1 LRIALKVE
9 EWLPEE
15 AKQRRRQH
23 RPRFREW
30 NGKGSLVAFVV
41 SLNLHRRHLS
51 SSQKGPIALEVEEWL
66 AKEAKQRQKE
76 HGKTAPGRKTLT
88 QKVEQV
94 SRDDRLATAQAA
106 AIVGSRPT
114 GANPRPGN
122 AERSQLVMQSGWK
135 VNKPSSCLTGPVR
148 RGDLARPSLRISV
161 GGPTSPVPS
170 ATRKVGWR

>member
-1 LRIALKVE
+1 MRSVHRSGTQSDLGSCGMVLCVRASALGQGRGGC
-9 EWLPEE
+9 WSQP
-15 AKQRRRQH
+15 A
-23 RPRFREW
+23 
-30 NGKGSLVAFVV
+30 S
-41 SLNLHRRHLS
+41 LS

-94 SRDDRLATAQAA
+94 SRNDRLATAQAA

-122 AERSQLVMQSGWK
+122 AERSHLLMQSGRK
-135 VNKPSSCLTGPVR
+135 VNKPSSCLTGQVR